1 MQSETNIAIGDKAPN
16 EYFKDIRQQC
26 ENGKSYYGGITDLDQ
41 LRGNLVAHCIPNGME
56 KVGVENYDEFLRERR
71 ILMAAKIRDYYHA
84 L

>member
-26 ENGKSYYGGITDLDQ
+26 ENGKSYYGGINELDQ
-41 LRGNLVAHCIPNGME
+41 LRINFAAHCIPDGME
-56 KVGVENYDEFLRERR
+56 ELGVENYNAFLQDRR
-71 ILMAAKIRDYYHA
+71 SLMAAKIREYYCG